1 MYKVNLMKKQ
11 IDIKIVDWWDSV
23 DEINFKNEP
32 LIQLLQKY
40 LGHKYEFKWNDNPKY
55 LIYSVFGDS
64 HLEYSRDCVRICIAW
79 ENVAIDWNL
88 ADYGISTYL
97 MDFGERCLSYPY
109 YLLYLQDLKFALKKH
124 LIYDKKEKFCS
135 FMVSNGE
142 ADKIRDE
149 FFEKLC
155 EYKKVDSGGRWKNNI
170 GGPIGDRYNDFPTSK
185 REWNKNYK
193 FNLCFENS
201 SQKGYVTEKII
212 QAFTAGCVPIYWG
225 DESLCDEKYAK
236 FRPIFNPK
244 AFINVH
250 NFDSIESAIKEIE
263 RIDNDDSA
271 FEAMRKEPVF
281 RTECLEE
288 FLGEKFANGGGQ
300 KGNINDIWSAEH
312 IDSTIKSMTNHAE
325 QILANFFD
333 NIFTKGTKQIKYG
346 QRLNAYFSQ
355 RQSERI
361 ALMRTIRVKNALW
374 KIRHIA
380 ISPLKWIRALW
391 RKIAWRFL
399 KS

>member
-1 MYKVNLMKKQ
+1 MQQRSVYKVSLMKKQ

-32 LIQLLQKY
+32 LIQTLQKH
-40 LGHKYEFKWNDNPKY
+40 LGYKYDFKWSNNPKY

-64 HLEYSRDCVRICIAW
+64 HLDFNKSCIRICYVGEHICT
-79 ENVAIDWNL
+79 DWNL
-88 ADYGISTYL
+88 ADYGIDL
-97 MDFGERCLSYPY
+97 DMMDFEDRHLYYP
-109 YLLYLQDLKFALKKH
+109 LYFLYQSDLKLAIKKH
-124 LIYDKKEKFCS
+124 LLDDKRENFCG
-135 FMVSNGE
+135 FMVSNGSG
-142 ADKIRDE
+142 DKIRGE
-149 FFEKLC
+149 FFEQLS
-155 EYKKVDSGGRWKNNI
+155 EYKKVDSGGRYKNNI
-170 GGPIGDRYNDFPTSK
+170 GGAFIKDKNA
-185 REWNKNYK
+185 WLQNYK

-201 SQKGYVTEKII
+201 SQKGYVTEKLI
-212 QAFTAGCVPIYWG
+212 QAFAAGCVPIYWG
-225 DESLCDEKYAK
+225 DESLCDERYAHL
-236 FRPIFNPK
+236 RPVFNPK

-263 RIDNDDSA
+263 RIDNNDSA
-271 FEAMRKEPVF
+271 FEAMRKEPIF

-300 KGNINDIWSAEH
+300 KGNTNDIWSAEH
-312 IDSTIKSMTNHAE
+312 IE
-325 QILANFFD
+325 QTTQAIIDKGEKMLSEFYD

-380 ISPLKWIRALW
+380 IAPLKWIRALW

>member
-1 MYKVNLMKKQ
+1 MKKR
-11 IDIKIVDWWDSV
+11 IDIKVVDWWASV
-23 DEINFKNEP
+23 DEINFKNDR
-32 LIQLLQKY
+32 LIQFLQRH
-40 LGHKYEFKWNDNPKY
+40 LGHKYEFRWSKNPKY
-55 LIYSVFGDS
+55 VLYDVFGDS
-64 HLEYSRDCVRICIAW
+64 HLDYNENCIRIYVTC
-79 ENVAIDWNL
+79 ENIHIDWNL
-88 ADYGISTYL
+88 ADYGISANI
-97 MDFGERCLSYPY
+97 MDFGERNLSYPY
-109 YLLYLQDLKFALKKH
+109 YLSYLQDFEFALQKH
-124 LIYDKKEKFCS
+124 LIYDKREKFCS
-135 FMVSNGE
+135 FMSSNGG

-149 FFEKLC
+149 FFEELC
-155 EYKKVDSGGRWKNNI
+155 KYKKVDSGGRWKNNI
-170 GGPIGDRYNDFPTSK
+170 GGAFIKDKNA
-185 REWNKNYK
+185 WLKNYK

-271 FEAMRKEPVF
+271 FETMRKEPIF
-281 RTECLEE
+281 RTECLED

-300 KGNINDIWSAEH
+300 KGNTDDIWSAEH
-312 IDSTIKSMTNHAE
+312 IDSTIESMTNHAE